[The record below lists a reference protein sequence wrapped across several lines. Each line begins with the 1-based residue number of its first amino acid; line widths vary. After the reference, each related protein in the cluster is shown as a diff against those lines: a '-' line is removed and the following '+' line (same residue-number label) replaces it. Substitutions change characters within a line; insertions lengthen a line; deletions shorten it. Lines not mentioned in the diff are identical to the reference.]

1 MKSSI
6 ARKLTVTNV
15 LIVIVALLVFFSI
28 VIVIFNNYTFNE
40 FSRQLLIENQIANRV
55 HRNDKI
61 DKPAVYKVLSD
72 SVNLVY
78 TKQGEQGALELDYS
92 SDNRLSNVV
101 DIEELI
107 GEYVRAG
114 KKVLQV
120 TIDGK
125 TYLCTI
131 TTNREELQKA
141 DSAIVSLISTQ
152 SVGMVTRSFIIALI
166 ITIAG
171 LTLVSI
177 LITLLVSRRITKPI
191 TKLTQIAKQYEQRNF
206 DAEYIADTN
215 DEIQDL
221 SVAVSHMARSIKAHE
236 GEKDRLFRQISH
248 EIKTPLTAIY
258 GYAEGIKSNV
268 FSETD
273 KPLDIIMS
281 ESLRI
286 KKLTEN
292 IVLLSKLNSNIEVFQ
307 FEQCDLPKII
317 ERAIET
323 IESIAILNDIDID
336 YQPKAPSAIRAD
348 EDKLFRAFVN
358 ILSNCT
364 KYTKTLIKIAIDE
377 TNDAVEVNISDD
389 GDGFDQEA
397 LDNLLSGTAQEKS
410 NGSGIGLSIVN
421 AIIEA
426 HGGKFIVGN
435 NEHGGALFTI
445 VLKK

>member
-236 GEKDRLFRQISH
+236 
-248 EIKTPLTAIY
+248 
-258 GYAEGIKSNV
+258 
-268 FSETD
+268 
-273 KPLDIIMS
+273 
-281 ESLRI
+281 
-286 KKLTEN
+286 
-292 IVLLSKLNSNIEVFQ
+292 
-307 FEQCDLPKII
+307 
-317 ERAIET
+317 
-323 IESIAILNDIDID
+323 
-336 YQPKAPSAIRAD
+336 
-348 EDKLFRAFVN
+348 
-358 ILSNCT
+358 
-364 KYTKTLIKIAIDE
+364 
-377 TNDAVEVNISDD
+377 
-389 GDGFDQEA
+389 
-397 LDNLLSGTAQEKS
+397 
-410 NGSGIGLSIVN
+410 
-421 AIIEA
+421 
-426 HGGKFIVGN
+426 
-435 NEHGGALFTI
+435 
-445 VLKK
+445 